1 MMETGQRTYIKRGLL
16 FLAVCGL
23 TMGTVV
29 AKAAS
34 RPIYNEHADARRQI
48 DAAILEA
55 SKTGKNVVLIF
66 GANWCP
72 DCHALDEQM
81 HRPTLARLIAQ
92 DFVVVK
98 IDVGRFD
105 KNLDIGSKYG
115 VPIKKGI
122 PALAV
127 LDSHGKLLYAQS
139 QGQFANARQMPY
151 RDFAE
156 FFKEWKP
163 RM

>member
-1 MMETGQRTYIKRGLL
+1 MGQRSEMKRGIL

-23 TMGTVV
+23 VVGCAV

-34 RPIYNEHADARRQI
+34 QPIFDEHADAAREI
-48 DAAILEA
+48 AAALSRA
-55 SKTGKNVVLIF
+55 SKTGRNVVLIF

-81 HRPTLARLIAQ
+81 HRPALGRLIAR

-98 IDVGRFD
+98 IDVRRFD
-105 KNLDIGSKYG
+105 KNLDIGEKYG

-122 PALAV
+122 PAIAV
-127 LDSHGKLLYAQS
+127 LGPRGELLYAQS
-139 QGQFANARQMPY
+139 QGQFANARLMPY
-151 RDFAE
+151 RDFSE
-156 FFKEWKP
+156 FFEKWKP
-163 RM
+163 KR